1 MEKRELIRKVK
12 GMTDLSA
19 EEKSYLIEL
28 INNKKK
34 YGLVWEDKPE
44 DVEEQLRSML
54 PILIEDKKKAI
65 ISDDKDAPNHI
76 LIEGDNLHALTA
88 LSFTHKGKIDVI
100 YIDPPYNTGAKDDFI
115 YNDKYV
121 DAEDS
126 YRHSKWLSFMAKR
139 LKIAK
144 ILMSEEGVIFCS
156 IGDNEV
162 AQLILLFNELI
173 GEENQLGI
181 ISRVAKTAGDKGRF
195 FAPSKDYILAYAKNK
210 ELVNDFKGEV
220 DSSLFKKEEIAGPL
234 KGEKYRDDVAFYQA
248 SLDPLRGCVN
258 QRYFVEA
265 PDGSLLIPP
274 GDIFP
279 KEHKDGEKIVPKSK
293 KDKVWRWSVDTYK
306 KKKDILVFK
315 KTKTSPL
322 LNECGL
328 KAKWNIYTKSYLKD
342 RIDKGSSPRDFLDQY
357 INRKGAD
364 YIKQYDIDFNYS
376 KPYELIEHLIK
387 ITNKK
392 SNITVMDFFAGSGST
407 LEAVLNL
414 NQTKYYGGTR
424 QCILIT
430 NNENQIAEKVT
441 YKRCLRILKPYKNS
455 KGIFMPNYVKPNHLR
470 YYKADFVPSEQT
482 EQNRRRLTK
491 YSTELI
497 CIKEDCYTEITE
509 QYQSELIQ
517 PSLVRIF
524 TNNLGK
530 HLILIYH
537 SHFQYEVIEEL
548 IGLIPQLDSKERV
561 KIYSFSPEKET
572 IEEEFRAISDQIDA
586 VALPDSIY
594 NAYKQCFRTIELHK
608 NQPIVSPQSTE
619 E

>member
-65 ISDDKDAPNHI
+65 ISDDKEAPNHI

-88 LSFTHKGKIDVI
+88 LSFSHKGKIDVI
-100 YIDPPYNTGAKDDFI
+100 YIDPPYNTGNKDFI
-115 YNDKYV
+115 YNDRYV
-121 DAEDS
+121 DQEDS
-126 YRHSKWLSFMAKR
+126 YRHSKWLSFMEKR
-139 LKIAK
+139 LRIAQE
-144 ILMSEEGVIFCS
+144 LLSDTGVMFIS
-156 IGDNEV
+156 IDDNEV
-162 AQLILLFNELI
+162 AQLKLLCDEVFCEKNFIAQFLWEKTSTPPALSKKVRKKFEYVLCYEKNRDNKSFSIGMVDGGDVPLLNTGNKERLLTFPPYSIKFNIPDGLYQNDI
-173 GEENQLGI
+173 KRKITI
-181 ISRVAKTAGDKGRF
+181 ISDNLVVEN
-195 FAPSKDYILAYAKNK
+195 SLNKNS
-210 ELVNDFKGEV
+210 VTFKGE
-220 DSSLFKKEEIAGPL
+220 FKWKQKMLNEEIS
-234 KGEKYRDDVAFYQA
+234 KGTFFIVKSNLFSIRFQRLEKY
-248 SLDPLRGCVN
+248 L
-258 QRYFVEA
+258 
-265 PDGSLLIPP
+265 
-274 GDIFP
+274 
-279 KEHKDGEKIVPKSK
+279 
-293 KDKVWRWSVDTYK
+293 
-306 KKKDILVFK
+306 
-315 KTKTSPL
+315 KTKTPTNILSKDLGVGTNEDAKKELEKVNINSFDYPKPISLLCVL
-322 LNECGL
+322 LNL
-328 KAKWNIYTKSYLKD
+328 KLE
-342 RIDKGSSPRDFLDQY
+342 
-357 INRKGAD
+357 
-364 YIKQYDIDFNYS
+364 S
-376 KPYELIEHLIK
+376 KAVIL
-387 ITNKK
+387 
-392 SNITVMDFFAGSGST
+392 DFFAGSGTT
-407 LEAVLNL
+407 LHATMELN
-414 NQTKYYGGTR
+414 KEDGGKR
-424 QCILIT
+424 QCILVT
-430 NNENQIAEKVT
+430 NNENKIAEEVT
-441 YKRCLRILKPYKNS
+441 YERNRRVIQGYTNAKGEEVEGLSKN
-455 KGIFMPNYVKPNHLR
+455 NLR

-509 QYQSELIQ
+509 QYQSEFIQ
-517 PSLVRIF
+517 TPLVRIF

-548 IGLIPQLDSKERV
+548 IGLIPQLDSKEKV

-594 NAYKQCFRTIELHK
+594 NAYKQCFRTIDLHK
-608 NQPIVSPQSTE
+608 NQSIISPQSTE

>member
-65 ISDDKDAPNHI
+65 ISDDKEAPNHI

-100 YIDPPYNTGAKDDFI
+100 YIDPPYNTGNKDFI
-115 YNDKYV
+115 YNDSYV
-121 DAEDS
+121 DQEDS
-126 YRHSKWLSFMAKR
+126 YRHSKWLSFMEKR
-139 LKIAK
+139 LRVAHE
-144 ILMSEEGVIFCS
+144 LLAETGVIFIS
-156 IGDNEV
+156 INDNEV
-162 AQLILLFNELI
+162 AQLKLLLTEIFNEFNFLANI
-173 GEENQLGI
+173 VWANQEGGGSSDSKHFRVKHEYILCFAKNKTFATINGVAISNIERYKQKDEYIRERGPYYTQKLGMGSIQYSESLDYPIECPDGTIVYPKDNNNGKRACWRWSEKKYEWGLKKGFIDFKKNKKKVWTVYTKQYLNCDNEGTIIERLQRPLGI
-181 ISRVAKTAGDKGRF
+181 I
-195 FAPSKDYILAYAKNK
+195 
-210 ELVNDFKGEV
+210 
-220 DSSLFKKEEIAGPL
+220 
-234 KGEKYRDDVAFYQA
+234 EKYSSTQA
-248 SLDPLRGCVN
+248 SKNL
-258 QRYFVEA
+258 E
-265 PDGSLLIPP
+265 
-274 GDIFP
+274 DIRL
-279 KEHKDGEKIVPKSK
+279 KHK
-293 KDKVWRWSVDTYK
+293 
-306 KKKDILVFK
+306 
-315 KTKTSPL
+315 
-322 LNECGL
+322 
-328 KAKWNIYTKSYLKD
+328 
-342 RIDKGSSPRDFLDQY
+342 
-357 INRKGAD
+357 
-364 YIKQYDIDFNYS
+364 FNYS
-376 KPYELIEHLIK
+376 KPVSLINYILELSCS
-387 ITNKK
+387 KK
-392 SNITVMDFFAGSGST
+392 SVILDFFAGSGTT
-407 LEAVLNL
+407 LHATMELN
-414 NQTKYYGGTR
+414 KEDGGKR
-424 QCILIT
+424 QCILVT
-430 NNENQIAEKVT
+430 NNENKIAEEVT
-441 YKRCLRILKPYKNS
+441 YERNRRVIQGYTNAKGEEVEGLSKN
-455 KGIFMPNYVKPNHLR
+455 NLR
-470 YYKADFVPSEQT
+470 YYTADFVPSEQT

-509 QYQSELIQ
+509 QYQSEFIQ
-517 PSLVRIF
+517 TPLVRIF

-548 IGLIPQLDSKERV
+548 IGLIPQLDSKEKV

-572 IEEEFRAISDQIDA
+572 IEEEFRGISDQIDA

-608 NQPIVSPQSTE
+608 NQSIVSPQSIE